1 MRVECPGSK
10 SLQRQLHEEKKK
22 ISLNI
27 ECIGKL
33 TLDGYH
39 TKWYKHYKR
48 AVSTDRD
55 SEMESNEEGG
65 VVVPARDETDNE
77 ERHPFVDKTSHGQY
91 SSELEARAH
100 AFWNVLERQLLV
112 SAMPKLVNIPY
123 YTSINQLLTAPSFGG
138 SKIRSS

>member
-1 MRVECPGSK
+1 
-10 SLQRQLHEEKKK
+10 LHEEKKK

>member
-1 MRVECPGSK
+1 
-10 SLQRQLHEEKKK
+10 LHEEKKK

-112 SAMPKLVNIPY
+112 WLRVLVEVKSAHRSHPWTGACSERRRAVC
-123 YTSINQLLTAPSFGG
+123 
-138 SKIRSS
+138 IRIIFMSRKARGPCAR